1 MTNQIAF
8 IPNHYSSHS
17 HPKHTH
23 QQIKNLRK
31 MWNHQEQ
38 NPRCQW
44 KSNLHCKVLTLDH
57 KQNPNLGGCL
67 ITLRTRRSRAPF
79 PWYRASVRCAGTAG
93 IWSPARP
100 SLLPRTPPP
109 DPAGRGPEQQPPPL
123 WAPSP
128 ARDGNEESKMVGE
141 KRNDGWLRTQEHT
154 HQTR

>member
-8 IPNHYSSHS
+8 IPNHYSSQS
-17 HPKHTH
+17 LTLNTHTH

-31 MWNHQEQ
+31 MRNHHEQ

-79 PWYRASVRCAGTAG
+79 PWYRASVKCAGTAG

-128 ARDGNEESKMVGE
+128 LPSSRW
-141 KRNDGWLRTQEHT
+141 KRGVKRTRQR
-154 HQTR
+154 QLLQ